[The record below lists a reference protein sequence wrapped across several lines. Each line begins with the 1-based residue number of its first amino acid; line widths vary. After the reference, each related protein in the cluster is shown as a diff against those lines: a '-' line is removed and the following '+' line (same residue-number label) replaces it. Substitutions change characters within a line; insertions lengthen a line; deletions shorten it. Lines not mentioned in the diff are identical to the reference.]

1 MNEDVGV
8 TGAAAVLLAV
18 AAVAAAG
25 DWVAVARR
33 YKALE
38 YLCKPAATAAL
49 VAVAATIDPS
59 SGPRRTAVVVALV
72 LSLTGDVLLMLPGD
86 LFVAGLGA
94 FLLAHIAYVA
104 GFRLDAGPAS
114 ELLLPAAAVLV
125 VVAAV
130 GRPVLRGVRR
140 TDPAMAAPVTAY
152 MLVIAA
158 MVTAALASGEPLTG
172 AGAAV
177 FMASDSLIAWNRFV
191 RPLRWAPVAI
201 MVTYHLGQAGIV
213 LSLAN

>member
-1 MNEDVGV
+1 V

-18 AAVAAAG
+18 AAVAAVG

-33 YKALE
+33 DKRLE
-38 YLCKPAATAAL
+38 YLCKPATTAAL
-49 VAVAATIDPS
+49 VGVAATLDPS
-59 SGPRRTAVVVALV
+59 SGARRTAVVIALV
-72 LSLTGDVLLMLPGD
+72 LSLAGDVSLMLPRD

-94 FLLAHIAYVA
+94 FLLAHVGYVV

-125 VVAAV
+125 VIAAI
-130 GRPVLRGVRR
+130 GRPVLAGVRG
-140 TDPAMAAPVTAY
+140 TDPAMVAPVAAY

-158 MVTAALASGEPLTG
+158 MVTTALASGEPLAG

-201 MVTYHLGQAGIV
+201 MVTYHLGQTGIV